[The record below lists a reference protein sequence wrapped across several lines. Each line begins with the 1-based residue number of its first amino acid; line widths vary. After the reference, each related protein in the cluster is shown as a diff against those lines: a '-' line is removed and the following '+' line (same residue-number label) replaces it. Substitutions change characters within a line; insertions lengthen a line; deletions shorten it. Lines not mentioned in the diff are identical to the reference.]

1 MTASTDR
8 LPASLVLVL
17 GGLSAIPPL
26 ATDMYLPALP
36 VIAADLGSDEGSI
49 QFSLMAFF
57 AGLML
62 GQLFYGPFADRYGRK
77 PLLFVGLTIFVLS
90 SLGAVLV
97 GNVRDLNILRFV
109 QGLGGSVG
117 MVMAVAIV
125 RDLYTGL
132 KASRLL
138 SLVVMVLGVTPIIAP
153 LLGSTIIAA
162 GSWRIVFVV
171 QTLLGV
177 ILMLGVWRKLPETR
191 PVELRKATSPA
202 QTLRNY
208 ARLLVNT
215 RFMPFVLVV
224 SIAQAGF
231 FAYLSASAPVFIATF
246 GLSPFAFS
254 VAFALNALGMMA
266 SARMSAFVHRR
277 VRADHIVRG
286 ALVVYLL
293 AALALVTMTVTGAAS
308 LIPFAA
314 TLFVIIATLGFIMPL
329 STLLAME
336 SVGEIAGTAA
346 ALMGAFQ
353 FGTGA
358 LSSAAMGAF
367 SDGSALPMAAC
378 IMACALVATML
389 SMVAF
394 PKRASDKAAP

>member
-1 MTASTDR
+1 MTASTER

-36 VIAADLGSDEGSI
+36 AIAADLGSDEGSI

-62 GQLFYGPFADRYGRK
+62 GQLFYGPLADRYGRK
-77 PLLFVGLTIFVLS
+77 PLLFMGLAIFVAS
-90 SLGAVLV
+90 SLGGAFV
-97 GNVRDLNILRFV
+97 GNARDLNILRFV

-117 MVMAVAIV
+117 IVMSVAIV
-125 RDLYTGL
+125 RDLFTGF
-132 KASRLL
+132 KASHLL

-153 LLGSTIIAA
+153 LFGSAIIAG
-162 GSWRIVFVV
+162 GSWRIVFLV
-171 QTLLGV
+171 QGLLGV
-177 ILMLGVWRKLPETR
+177 VLMLGVARKLPETR
-191 PVELRKATSPA
+191 AVALRKETSVE
-202 QTLRNY
+202 QTFRNY

-215 RFMPFVLVV
+215 RYMPFVLVV

-246 GLSPFAFS
+246 GMSPFAFS
-254 VAFALNALGMMA
+254 VAFALNALGMVA
-266 SARMSAFVHRR
+266 CARMSAFVHRR
-277 VRADHIVRG
+277 IRADHIVRG

-293 AALALVTMTVTGAAS
+293 AAVALAAMSATGAVS
-308 LIPFAA
+308 LLPFAG
-314 TLFVIIATLGFIMPL
+314 TLFVIVATLGFIMPL

-336 SVGEIAGTAA
+336 SVGAIAGTAA

-367 SDGSALPMAAC
+367 ADGTALPMAAC
-378 IMACALVATML
+378 IFVCALVATVL
-389 SMVAF
+389 SMLAF
-394 PKRASDKAAP
+394 PKRAADMVGP